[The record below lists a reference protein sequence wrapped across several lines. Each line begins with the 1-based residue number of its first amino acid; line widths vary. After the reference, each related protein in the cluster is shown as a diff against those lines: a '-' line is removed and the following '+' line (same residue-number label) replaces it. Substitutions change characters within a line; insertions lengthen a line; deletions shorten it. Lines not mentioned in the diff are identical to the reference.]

1 MTPLEAAEQA
11 LRACGLEKGR
21 LLCAVSGGADSV
33 ALLRALVLLQSRSG
47 FALEAAHVQHG
58 LRGADSLADEELVR
72 QLCARWNVPLHVEN
86 AGLTGTMED
95 AGMETLARQRRREI
109 FARLMRL
116 RGMDALLT
124 AHHRDDQAETML
136 MHLLRGAGME
146 GLCGMR
152 LCAPFGG
159 GVQLRPFLAL
169 SKAELV
175 DWLAEQ
181 EIPYRQDASNQQ
193 AVTPRNALRLQV
205 MPKLEALFPGA
216 ARHVAQTA
224 RSLSVDEAF
233 LSGQANALYNRCL
246 LRGPGVFALDK
257 AVLRQAEPALV
268 RRCLRRWWAEGVETC
283 GGLPQERSLSYD
295 DTLALEGLLRGP
307 GGATQNLPG
316 GLMAAAG
323 RDYLHLTAQTGEA
336 LLPLPMEN
344 GVPVC
349 KEQTQYRLPWG
360 VFRAEAYQGPSP
372 RQADWAVLS
381 EAVLERHPALRL
393 PRPGDVIHPLGAPGS
408 KPLRRYLTDRQVDR
422 PLRQALPVLAVDSR
436 ILWIPGLC
444 TAEELRQPAQC
455 AGLRLSLTQ
464 EIPFL
469 SHYTKE

>member
-1 MTPLEAAEQA
+1 MTPVEAVEQA
-11 LRACGLEKGR
+11 LQACGLKKGR

-33 ALLRALVLLQSRSG
+33 ALLRALVLLRDRDG

-58 LRGADSLADEELVR
+58 LRGADSLADEEMVR
-72 QLCARWNVPLHVEN
+72 HLCARWNVSLHVEN

-109 FARLMRL
+109 FARLMSL
-116 RGMDALLT
+116 RSMDALLT

-159 GVQLRPFLAL
+159 GVQVRPFLAL
-169 SKAELV
+169 GKTELV

-181 EIPYRQDASNQQ
+181 KIPYRQDASNQQ

-216 ARHVAQTA
+216 ARHVARTA
-224 RSLSVDEAF
+224 RSLSVDEEF
-233 LSGQANALYNRCL
+233 LSAQANALYDRCL

-268 RRCLRRWWAEGVETC
+268 RRCLRRWWAEGLETC
-283 GGLPQERSLSYD
+283 GGLPRERSLSYD
-295 DTLALEGLLRGP
+295 DTLALCGLLQGAGP
-307 GGATQNLPG
+307 LNLPG
-316 GLMAAAG
+316 GLRAAAG

-360 VFRAEAYQGPSP
+360 VFRAEAYQGPPP

-422 PLRQALPVLAVDSR
+422 PLRQALPVLAVGSR

-444 TAEELRQPAQC
+444 MAEEMRQPAQC